1 MHRIVSLQIKKLADE
16 ITVQKAATNDLK
28 ERLAAA
34 QAAAAEAQATIA
46 AKDAD
51 IKKNANVS
59 REHDLNDHKTIDRLA
74 AQLQYEQAS
83 KTELQKNFKEQSDTL
98 VETEARLQV
107 AADKVISF
115 TARIAIV
122 EAELEVERK
131 DGRKLKTENKEMS
144 ENISQLEKK
153 IEGLQRQLQHDK
165 RSQDELVDSLSKEIS
180 KLANKVDEHEKEVS
194 EKTITFL
201 TLEKELWGKKS
212 ELTYH
217 LNEVHEP
224 SYDVQAPKLRFRC
237 NIRSEQSSSQDV
249 FFDLNGAGGKT
260 PAVHAISGGSN
271 KWNLN
276 QIWDIYSAPNSNNRV
291 IIKSAGNGS
300 IIWSAGQ
307 EHTVCYDKDHS
318 TSDLAAQWDLNITI
332 DNINN
337 NTQVR
342 SYNAKDKT
350 CLICV

>member
-1 MHRIVSLQIKKLADE
+1 
-16 ITVQKAATNDLK
+16 LK

-83 KTELQKNFKEQSDTL
+83 KTELQKNFNEQSDTL

-115 TARIAIV
+115 TVRITIV

-165 RSQDELVDSLSKEIS
+165 RSQDELVESLSKEIS
-180 KLANKVDEHEKEVS
+180 KLANKS
-194 EKTITFL
+194 MNTRRRL
-201 TLEKELWGKKS
+201 
-212 ELTYH
+212 
-217 LNEVHEP
+217 
-224 SYDVQAPKLRFRC
+224 ARRRLRFSHWRKSFGV
-237 NIRSEQSSSQDV
+237 RRVSSRITSTKSTNPRMMSRRPN
-249 FFDLNGAGGKT
+249 FDSG
-260 PAVHAISGGSN
+260 AISGASN
-271 KWNLN
+271 R
-276 QIWDIYSAPNSNNRV
+276 AVR
-291 IIKSAGNGS
+291 
-300 IIWSAGQ
+300 
-307 EHTVCYDKDHS
+307 
-318 TSDLAAQWDLNITI
+318 TS
-332 DNINN
+332 
-337 NTQVR
+337 
-342 SYNAKDKT
+342 S
-350 CLICV
+350 LI